1 MTTMKN
7 KMINLG
13 AGMVLMAGLVV
24 APSTFAF
31 DSAALTKSLVASPV
45 SERTATAADLVSKA
59 SAADK
64 QAVAQAVV
72 KAAIGLNASA
82 AGDIVSM
89 IAKQNPSLASIV
101 AVTAATLQPKQL
113 GVITKA
119 AVTAAPSEVANIVA
133 ALIKSSPKNYSVI
146 ADAAAEA
153 APSSSREILAAVA
166 ANVPNLQTLI
176 QGAVAGYAM
185 SDVNLPVQMILN
197 QVSTSSDTASTAPQ
211 PVSPATPILSPVGSG
226 VGGPFQTISGTPTA
240 ITVFTAEPTGTRTY
254 GSY

>member
-1 MTTMKN
+1 
-7 KMINLG
+7 MINLG
-13 AGMVLMAGLVV
+13 AGVVLMAGLVV

-45 SERTATAADLVSKA
+45 SERTATAVDLVSKA

-64 QAVAQAVV
+64 QAVAEAVV
-72 KAAIGLNASA
+72 KSAIGLNPSA
-82 AGDIVSM
+82 ASDIVSA
-89 IAKQNPSLASIV
+89 IAHQTPSVAPIA
-101 AVTAATLQPKQL
+101 AVTAATLQPKQMAA
-113 GVITKA
+113 ITKA
-119 AVTAAPSEVANIVA
+119 AVAAAPSEVANIVA

-176 QGAVAGYAM
+176 QGAVAGYAA
-185 SDVNLPVQMILN
+185 SDVNLPVPMILN
-197 QVSTSSDTASTAPQ
+197 QVSPSSDTASTAPQ
-211 PVSPATPILSPVGSG
+211 PVSPATPILSPVGAG
-226 VGGPFQTISGTPTA
+226 IGAPFQTISGTPTVV
-240 ITVFTAEPTGTRTY
+240 TVFTAEPTGTRTY